1 MQLLGNRQ
9 GCQCYQGAFYSFLIV
24 FKLFLLNGKNS
35 FWSNRPVYGPVY
47 GWTDCL
53 LSSAR
58 GTPHRHTSKEQLKS
72 EHTQDSEHT
81 LNFVSFSLA
90 QFFTRF
96 QSAEKASF
104 DGQVLTSK
112 ARMMSE
118 SSSLTQ
124 TYLHSKHF
132 SPERTAF
139 TSSSRYQLKSLNSLY
154 SLETYVCHFGQ
165 SNLAYKCAS

>member
-1 MQLLGNRQ
+1 MKPVRHRHRGYGRT
-9 GCQCYQGAFYSFLIV
+9 GATSWDV
-24 FKLFLLNGKNS
+24 RKRPNGAE
-35 FWSNRPVYGPVY
+35 
-47 GWTDCL
+47 CL

-58 GTPHRHTSKEQLKS
+58 GSPHRHTSKEQLKS

-132 SPERTAF
+132 SPERT
-139 TSSSRYQLKSLNSLY
+139 SPSLY
-154 SLETYVCHFGQ
+154 LVFSISIKKSEFFILAR
-165 SNLAYKCAS
+165 NLCLPFWTI